1 MPKKNAA
8 FFQLSEETRDIIY
21 RLAAFNE
28 YFSVDWFAG
37 RPDWLPSRIFDVIVF
52 LEKQRWIVSRSGGN
66 GYYEWTPKFPR
77 EEVLRHS
84 EGDIMPRY
92 YREAI
97 NILIE
102 KLPESEEHYTD
113 IAQKCLLA
121 GIQKSDIEIIYR
133 AAISEE
139 KHHHI
144 SQAIRL
150 YHRLL
155 EFIADQVL
163 DQSEQPDIGTCE
175 IFIRA
180 VERRASL
187 SLFHPNLKAIDRF
200 LSLALD
206 MAACFTNLKTQASL
220 QLLIGQNYW
229 MSFQYEKALHHFD
242 QGWEMVGRIKDDA
255 LYRRALQL
263 QGLAHWIKGNLS
275 RAIQS
280 YEDSLGKLD
289 SIAADDFSL
298 LTALQLALCYTQMGM
313 PHRGMGISDSI
324 HNQAKKN
331 RNWPLVSYALTT
343 TGTILLEIRQLE
355 NSQAYFEKAL
365 ALARQERV
373 PMAEVL
379 AGIGLS
385 DIECINEHFDQAAEH
400 FKVLWKIR
408 KSSWYHTLNTSHVFD
423 AGYRLM
429 RHNMSPVELGPVI
442 DYLYQ
447 LKKEQI
453 NPLVYATIRRL
464 QLHWMEDDKP
474 PQVKIQ
480 ELLQLKKMVEKSGA
494 TLERAKI
501 RIDLAR
507 LYLQMNNWPKAEAH
521 SRKAWD
527 FLKSVAKDVF
537 PADMRQL
544 IPPEPFAKSGRLFDL
559 VIEMGEAWGSQ
570 KNSKQLI
577 IKLINAVSRL
587 TGAERA
593 AIFIKDGETAEL
605 NMVASRNLIP
615 EDIPDATF
623 SQMIDIV
630 RTAADSSDGGIIQR
644 ELEDPEAQG
653 FRRVITVPLMIEEG
667 RSMGALYQDGRF
679 CFTDMDRDG
688 LKLLSALA
696 SQIAVSIDRVHAY
709 DKIARLQIQTRHE
722 QRQGPDE
729 RGECLPTDDIIG
741 VSKAVEDLHEL
752 IHKVALT
759 QSTVLI
765 NGETGVG
772 KELVARA
779 VHHASPR
786 CKGPF
791 ICVNCAA
798 LPETLIDSELFG
810 HEKGAFT
817 GAIRTKEGRFELADN
832 GTIFLDEVS
841 ELPLSTQS
849 RLLRIL
855 QEKEYQRVGGT
866 RTLHSDF
873 RLITASNKNLADEV
887 AQGRFRA
894 DLFFRLNVFP
904 INVPPLRTRKEDIR
918 PLASHFL
925 KLFCTRYDRIEP
937 DISDSEMEKMQAY
950 PWPGNVREL
959 ANMME
964 RAVILG
970 EPRIKFLAPG
980 PSGTTAEAGNRP
992 QTLLEIEKAHIR
1004 KTITLTHGK
1013 IGGSD
1018 GASALLGL
1026 KRTTLI
1032 KRMKRLEITVEK
1044 SA

>member
-1 MPKKNAA
+1 
-8 FFQLSEETRDIIY
+8 
-21 RLAAFNE
+21 
-28 YFSVDWFAG
+28 
-37 RPDWLPSRIFDVIVF
+37 
-52 LEKQRWIVSRSGGN
+52 
-66 GYYEWTPKFPR
+66 
-77 EEVLRHS
+77 
-84 EGDIMPRY
+84 
-92 YREAI
+92 
-97 NILIE
+97 
-102 KLPESEEHYTD
+102 
-113 IAQKCLLA
+113 
-121 GIQKSDIEIIYR
+121 
-133 AAISEE
+133 
-139 KHHHI
+139 
-144 SQAIRL
+144 
-150 YHRLL
+150 
-155 EFIADQVL
+155 
-163 DQSEQPDIGTCE
+163 
-175 IFIRA
+175 
-180 VERRASL
+180 
-187 SLFHPNLKAIDRF
+187 
-200 LSLALD
+200 
-206 MAACFTNLKTQASL
+206 
-220 QLLIGQNYW
+220 
-229 MSFQYEKALHHFD
+229 
-242 QGWEMVGRIKDDA
+242 
-255 LYRRALQL
+255 
-263 QGLAHWIKGNLS
+263 
-275 RAIQS
+275 
-280 YEDSLGKLD
+280 
-289 SIAADDFSL
+289 
-298 LTALQLALCYTQMGM
+298 
-313 PHRGMGISDSI
+313 
-324 HNQAKKN
+324 
-331 RNWPLVSYALTT
+331 
-343 TGTILLEIRQLE
+343 
-355 NSQAYFEKAL
+355 
-365 ALARQERV
+365 
-373 PMAEVL
+373 
-379 AGIGLS
+379 
-385 DIECINEHFDQAAEH
+385 
-400 FKVLWKIR
+400 
-408 KSSWYHTLNTSHVFD
+408 
-423 AGYRLM
+423 
-429 RHNMSPVELGPVI
+429 MSPVELGPVV

-447 LKKEQI
+447 LKKGQL

-464 QLHWMEDDKP
+464 QLQLMEDDNP

-480 ELLQLKKMVEKSGA
+480 ELLQLKKMVEKSGGA
-494 TLERAKI
+494 LERAKI

-507 LYLQMNNWPKAEAH
+507 LYLQLNNWQKAEIQ

-527 FLKSVAKDVF
+527 FLKPIAKDVF
-537 PADMRQL
+537 PADMRPL
-544 IPPEPFAKSGRLFDL
+544 IPPEPFAKSDRLFDL
-559 VIEMGEAWGSQ
+559 VIEMGEALGGQ
-570 KNSKQLI
+570 KNSEQII
-577 IKLINAVSRL
+577 IKIINAVSRL

-615 EDIPDATF
+615 EDILDTTF

-653 FRRVITVPLMIEEG
+653 FRRVISVPLMIEEG

-709 DKIARLQIQTRHE
+709 DKIARLQIKTRRE
-722 QRQGPDE
+722 QRQDPDQG
-729 RGECLPTDDIIG
+729 GECLPTDDIIG
-741 VSKAVEDLHEL
+741 VSKAVENLHEL

-779 VHHASPR
+779 VHRASPR

-791 ICVNCAA
+791 IRVNCAA

-894 DLFFRLNVFP
+894 DLFFRLNIFP
-904 INVPPLRTRKEDIR
+904 IDVPPLRARKEDIP

-925 KLFCTRYDRIEP
+925 KLFCARYDRIEP

-980 PSGTTAEAGNRP
+980 PSGTTAEADNRP
-992 QTLLEIEKAHIR
+992 QTLLELEKAHIR
-1004 KTITLTHGK
+1004 KTIALTHGK
-1013 IGGSD
+1013 IGGNN

-1032 KRMKRLEITVEK
+1032 KRMKRLGITVEK

>member
-1 MPKKNAA
+1 MTKKNVAL
-8 FFQLSEETRDIIY
+8 FQLSEELKDIVY
-21 RLAAFNE
+21 RFAAFND
-28 YFSVDWFAG
+28 YFSVDWFSG
-37 RPDWLPSRIFDVIVF
+37 RPDWLPSRIVDAVVF
-52 LEKQRWIVSRSGGN
+52 LEKRRWIGARSGGN
-66 GYYEWTPKFPR
+66 GCYEWTPRFPR
-77 EEVLRHS
+77 EEILRQI
-84 EGDIMPRY
+84 EGETLSRH

-97 NILIE
+97 DILIE
-102 KLPESEEHYTD
+102 KLPESEAHYID

-121 GIQKSDIEIIYR
+121 GIRKSDIEIIYR

-150 YHRLL
+150 YNHLL

-163 DQSEQPDIGTCE
+163 DNTEQPDIGTYE

-187 SLFHPNLKAIDRF
+187 SLLHPNLKAIDRF

-206 MAACFTNLKTQASL
+206 MSACFTDLKTQASL

-229 MSFQYEKALHHFD
+229 MSFQYEKALYHFD
-242 QGWEMVGRIKDDA
+242 QGWEMVGRLKDDA

-263 QGLAHWIKGNLS
+263 QGLSHWIKGDLS

-280 YEDSLGKLD
+280 YENSLGKLD

-298 LTALQLALCYTQMGM
+298 LTALHLALCYTQMGM

-331 RNWPLVSYALTT
+331 SNWPLASYALTT

-355 NSQAYFEKAL
+355 NSQTYFEKAL
-365 ALARQERV
+365 ALAQRERV

-385 DIECINEHFDQAAEH
+385 DIECIKGHFDRAAEH
-400 FKVLWKIR
+400 FKVLWEIP
-408 KSSWYHTLNTSHVFD
+408 KSSWYHTLNTPHVFD

-429 RHNMSPVELGPVI
+429 RHNMSPVELGPVV

-447 LKKEQI
+447 LKKGQL

-464 QLHWMEDDKP
+464 QIQLMEDDNP
-474 PQVKIQ
+474 PQTKIQ

-507 LYLQMNNWPKAEAH
+507 LYLQMNNWQKAEIQC
-521 SRKAWD
+521 RKAWD
-527 FLKSVAKDVF
+527 FLKPIAKDVF
-537 PADMRQL
+537 PSDMRPL
-544 IPPEPFAKSGRLFDL
+544 IPPEPFAKSDRLFDL
-559 VIEMGEAWGSQ
+559 VIEMGGVLGGQ
-570 KNSKQLI
+570 KNSERLI
-577 IKLINAVSRL
+577 IKIITAVSRL

-593 AIFIKDGETAEL
+593 AIFIKDGETGEL

-623 SQMIDIV
+623 SHIIDIV
-630 RTAADSSDGGIIQR
+630 RTAADSNDGGIIQC
-644 ELEDPEAQG
+644 ELEDPEAQS
-653 FRRVITVPLMIEEG
+653 FRRVIAVPLMIEEG

-709 DKIARLQIQTRHE
+709 DKIARLQIQARRE
-722 QRQGPDE
+722 QRQDPD
-729 RGECLPTDDIIG
+729 RGGECLPVDEIIG

-759 QSTVLI
+759 QSTVII

-779 VHHASPR
+779 VHRASSR
-786 CKGPF
+786 RKGPF
-791 ICVNCAA
+791 IRVNCAA

-894 DLFFRLNVFP
+894 DLFFRLNIFP
-904 INVPPLRTRKEDIR
+904 IDVPPLRARKEDIP

-925 KLFCTRYDRIEP
+925 KLFCARYDRVEP
-937 DISDSEMEKMQAY
+937 DISASEMEKMQAY

-980 PSGTTAEAGNRP
+980 PSGTMAEADNRP
-992 QTLLEIEKAHIR
+992 QTLLELEKEHIR
-1004 KTITLTHGK
+1004 KTIALTHGK

-1032 KRMKRLEITVEK
+1032 KRMKRLGITVEK